1 MKKQRA
7 FLKWAGGKYSLVED
21 IQRHLPDGEQLV
33 EPFVGAGS
41 IFLNTDFEHYV
52 LADINPDLINLY
64 NLLKTDSQRY
74 IDEAKRWFTPEHN
87 RKEVYLTVRSE
98 FNGSDDVFYRS
109 LAFLY
114 MNRFGFNGLC
124 RYNKKGGFNV
134 PFGSYKKPY
143 FPQAELEFFA
153 EKAQKATFICEGYPE
168 TFRQAQQGSVIY
180 CDPPYAPLS
189 NTANFTSYAG
199 NGFSLDDQAALADIA
214 EETALQRNIPVLI
227 SNHDTTLT
235 RRLYH
240 GATLNV
246 VQVKRTISRNGAGR
260 NKVNELLALFE
271 KPKTKRQAK
280 PKAEAIITS
289 ATEASV
295 TKAVGKKKS
304 KKH

>member
-7 FLKWAGGKYSLVED
+7 FLKWAGGKYGLVED
-21 IQRHLPDGEQLV
+21 IQRHLPPARKLV

-41 IFLNTDFEHYV
+41 VFLNTDYDHYL

-64 NLLKTDSQRY
+64 NLLKERPEEY
-74 IDEAKRWFTPEHN
+74 ISEAKRWFVAENN
-87 RKEVYLTVRSE
+87 RKEAYLDIRAE
-98 FNGSDDVFYRS
+98 FNKTDDVMYRS

-134 PFGSYKKPY
+134 PFGWYKKPY
-143 FPQAELEFFA
+143 FPEAELEFFA
-153 EKAQKATFICEGYPE
+153 EKAKKATFVCEGYPE
-168 TFRQAQQGSVIY
+168 TFSRARKGSVVY

-199 NGFSLDDQAALADIA
+199 NGFTLDDQAALADIA
-214 EETALQRNIPVLI
+214 ERAATERGIPVLI

-240 GATLNV
+240 GAELNV
-246 VQVKRTISRNGAGR
+246 VKVKRTISRNGSGR
-260 NKVNELLALFE
+260 NKVDELLALFRA
-271 KPKTKRQAK
+271 PDTD
-280 PKAEAIITS
+280 
-289 ATEASV
+289 
-295 TKAVGKKKS
+295 KS
-304 KKH
+304 DS

>member
-7 FLKWAGGKYSLVED
+7 FLKWAGGKFGLVEE
-21 IQRHLPDGEQLV
+21 IQRHLPPASQLV

-41 IFLNTDFEHYV
+41 IFLNSDFDHYL

-64 NLLKTDSQRY
+64 NLLKYRPQEY
-74 IDEAKRWFTPEHN
+74 IDEAKRWFTPDNN
-87 RKEVYLTVRSE
+87 RKEVYLDIRKQ
-98 FNGSDDVFYRS
+98 FNDCDDVMYRS

-143 FPQAELEFFA
+143 FPEAELEFFA
-153 EKAQKATFICEGYPE
+153 QKAQRATFICASYPQ
-168 TFRQAQQGSVIY
+168 TFELAMPSSAIY

-189 NTANFTSYAG
+189 NTANFTAYAG

-214 EETALQRNIPVLI
+214 EKTAQERGIPVLI
-227 SNHDTTLT
+227 SNHDTILT

-240 GATLNV
+240 GAKLNV
-246 VQVKRTISRNGAGR
+246 VKVKRTISRNGAGR
-260 NKVNELLALFE
+260 NKVDELLALFS
-271 KPKTKRQAK
+271 PKLM
-280 PKAEAIITS
+280 
-289 ATEASV
+289 
-295 TKAVGKKKS
+295 
-304 KKH
+304 

>member
-7 FLKWAGGKYSLVED
+7 FLKWAGGKFSLVED
-21 IQRHLPDGEQLV
+21 IQRHLPPAEQLV

-41 IFLNTDFEHYV
+41 IFLNTDFERYL

-64 NLLKTDSQRY
+64 NLLKHNPQQY
-74 IDEAKRWFTPEHN
+74 IDEARRWFVDDNN
-87 RKEVYLTVRSE
+87 RKEAYLSIRAE
-98 FNGSDDVFYRS
+98 FNQSDDVMYRS

-153 EKAQKATFICEGYPE
+153 EKAQRATFICTSYVD
-168 TFRQAQQGSVIY
+168 TFARADNHSVVY

-199 NGFSLDDQAALADIA
+199 NGFSLDDQAALADVA
-214 EETALQRNIPVLI
+214 EKTASERGIPVLI
-227 SNHDTTLT
+227 SNHDTILT

-240 GATLNV
+240 GAQLNV
-246 VQVKRTISRNGAGR
+246 VKVKRTISRNGAGR
-260 NKVNELLALFE
+260 NKVDELLALFN
-271 KPKTKRQAK
+271 PALL
-280 PKAEAIITS
+280 
-289 ATEASV
+289 
-295 TKAVGKKKS
+295 
-304 KKH
+304 

>member
-7 FLKWAGGKYSLVED
+7 FLKWAGGKYGLVED
-21 IQRHLPDGEQLV
+21 IQRYLPEGRKLV

-41 IFLNTDFEHYV
+41 VFLNTDYEQYL

-64 NLLKTDSQRY
+64 NLLKESPEAY
-74 IDEAKRWFTPEHN
+74 ISEAKRWFVPENN
-87 RKEVYLTVRSE
+87 RKEAYLSIRAQ
-98 FNGSDDVFYRS
+98 FNATDDVMYRS

-143 FPQAELEFFA
+143 FPEAELEFFA
-153 EKAQKATFICEGYPE
+153 KKAKKATFVCESYTD
-168 TFRQAQQGSVIY
+168 TFKRARKSSVVY

-199 NGFSLDDQAALADIA
+199 NGFTLDDQAALADVA
-214 EETALQRNIPVLI
+214 ERAAKERHIPVLI

-240 GATLNV
+240 GAELNV
-246 VQVKRTISRNGAGR
+246 VKVKRTISRNGAGR
-260 NKVNELLALFE
+260 NKVDELLALF
-271 KPKTKRQAK
+271 KPADQ
-280 PKAEAIITS
+280 
-289 ATEASV
+289 
-295 TKAVGKKKS
+295 
-304 KKH
+304 H

>member
-7 FLKWAGGKYSLVED
+7 FLKWAGGKYGLVED
-21 IQRHLPDGEQLV
+21 IQRYLPEGRKLV

-41 IFLNTDFEHYV
+41 VFLNTDYDHYL

-64 NLLKTDSQRY
+64 NLLKERPQEY
-74 IDEAKRWFTPEHN
+74 ISEAKRWFVAENN
-87 RKEVYLTVRSE
+87 RKDAYLSIRAE
-98 FNGSDDVFYRS
+98 FNGTDDIMYRS

-153 EKAQKATFICEGYPE
+153 NKAKKATFICESYPE
-168 TFRQAQQGSVIY
+168 TFRRARKGSVVY

-189 NTANFTSYAG
+189 TTANFTSYAG
-199 NGFSLDDQAALADIA
+199 NGFTLDDQAALADVAEKAA
-214 EETALQRNIPVLI
+214 EERHIPVLI

-240 GATLNV
+240 GAELNV
-246 VQVKRTISRNGAGR
+246 VKVKRTISRNGAGR
-260 NKVNELLALFE
+260 NKVDELLALF
-271 KPKTKRQAK
+271 KPSD
-280 PKAEAIITS
+280 PD
-289 ATEASV
+289 
-295 TKAVGKKKS
+295 
-304 KKH
+304 